1 MKKICI
7 LFSLMIMLLCSG
19 CIFIFGIGGMPNM
32 EPILEGTYASY
43 DEENTEVF
51 SDAKFTI
58 KEITK
63 EEYEEANG
71 ENVFIDASTYFNEE
85 KRYIFIEL
93 YLYSVET
100 EQYELAT
107 LNDLEYKEGTGH
119 CYKGKIT
126 LNIDEDIYFE
136 EDSAHFTFY
145 FGSASAE
152 VVYMA
157 LSSESSKEFSSHFR
171 LQ

>member
-1 MKKICI
+1 
-7 LFSLMIMLLCSG
+7 
-19 CIFIFGIGGMPNM
+19 M

-51 SDAKFTI
+51 SEAKFTI

>member
-1 MKKICI
+1 MKKGVLCLSVIFI
-7 LFSLMIMLLCSG
+7 MMIICSG
-19 CIFIFGIGGMPNM
+19 CVPTM
-32 EPILEGTYASY
+32 EPILEGTYVSY
-43 DEENTEVF
+43 DERNTEVF

-107 LNDLEYKEGTGH
+107 LNDLKYREGTGH
-119 CYKGKIT
+119 CYDGKIT

-136 EDSAHFTFY
+136 EDSAGFAFY
-145 FGSASAE
+145 FGSEEE
-152 VVYMA
+152 VSVVLA
-157 LSSESSKEFSSHFR
+157 TENKEFRSYFK